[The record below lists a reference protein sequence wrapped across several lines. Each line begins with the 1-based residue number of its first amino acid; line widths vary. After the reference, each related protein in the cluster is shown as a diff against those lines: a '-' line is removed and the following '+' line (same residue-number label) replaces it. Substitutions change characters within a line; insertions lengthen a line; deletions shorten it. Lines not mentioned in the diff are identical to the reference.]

1 MPSRQAMSSIIRS
14 ASIMPCGP
22 PNPLNAVFETVSV
35 LTRRERIRTL
45 G

>member
-1 MPSRQAMSSIIRS
+1 MSSIVRS

-22 PNPLNAVFETVSV
+22 PKPLNAVFETVSV
-35 LTRRERIRTL
+35 LTRRERIRAL

>member
-1 MPSRQAMSSIIRS
+1 MSSIIRS

-22 PNPLNAVFETVSV
+22 PNPRNAVLETVSV
-35 LTRRERIRTL
+35 FTRRERIRAL